1 MHLGIATN
9 IVKMCIRDSF
19 LCGAELGQVVDRFYA
34 AVFFTQDGIEAGVG
48 FTGLFCRKAGGGK
61 GRVQLGLVLPVFP
74 RGLRQV
80 EEALG
85 QSGEGGSG
93 GDNSGTCL
101 LYTSRCV

>member
-1 MHLGIATN
+1 
-9 IVKMCIRDSF
+9 MCIRDRCQLF